1 MSDRLT
7 RIAVLDD
14 HLIILEGLNR
24 LLDGST
30 TYSIVAS
37 FTLAQ
42 DLLGFLK
49 HNHVDILLL
58 DISLPD
64 INGIDLCLQIKQLYP
79 NIAVIAL
86 SNHSERSMILRMLD
100 NGANGYLLK
109 NIDFQELKMALDEAV
124 AGRPAFSKSVQEI
137 ISRPTLNE
145 SLAFPKLTKREKE
158 ILLLIAQGDTTA
170 AIAET
175 LFLSPLTI
183 ETHRKR
189 IMHKFQ
195 AKNMTALIKTVTEHN
210 LI

>member
-1 MSDRLT
+1 MSNVSI
-7 RIAVLDD
+7 RIAILDD
-14 HLIILEGLNR
+14 HLIVLEGLNR

-49 HNHVDILLL
+49 HNKVDIILL

-64 INGIDLCLQIKQLYP
+64 ISGIDLCLQIKQTYP
-79 NIAVIAL
+79 NISVIAL
-86 SNHSERSMILRMLD
+86 SNHSERSIILRMLE

-109 NIDFQELKMALDEAV
+109 NIDLHDLKSALNEAV
-124 AGRPAFSKSVQEI
+124 AGRPAFSPSVQDI
-137 ISRPTLNE
+137 ISRPTLSE
-145 SLAFPKLTKREKE
+145 TMSFPKLTKREKE
-158 ILLLIAQGDTTA
+158 ILQLIAQGNTTTA
-170 AIAET
+170 IADK

-195 AKNMTALIKTVTEHN
+195 ARNMTALIKTVTEHD